1 MIEKVLGKNG
11 IVIWKKANGIDNTPV
26 QQYSE
31 RKSLGTERTFQKDTI
46 DIKKMNDILT
56 GMVEKLCFELRSK
69 QKLTSCITVKIR
81 YSNFDT
87 HTLQKQ
93 IPYTALDHTLID
105 VTKELFKKLYQ
116 RRMLIR
122 LIGVRFS
129 GLVHGGQQLDLF
141 DDIPEQ
147 INLYEALDN
156 IRSKYGVKSV
166 GRARVVDI
174 KRVYKKVN
182 LSQAE

>member
-1 MIEKVLGKNG
+1 M
-11 IVIWKKANGIDNTPV
+11 
-26 QQYSE
+26 
-31 RKSLGTERTFQKDTI
+31 
-46 DIKKMNDILT
+46 
-56 GMVEKLCFELRSK
+56 
-69 QKLTSCITVKIR
+69 
-81 YSNFDT
+81 
-87 HTLQKQ
+87 
-93 IPYTALDHTLID
+93 DHTLID
-105 VTKELFKKLYQ
+105 ITKELFKKLYQ